1 MPANLTTSAALEIAL
16 CLTPITSLHE
26 IHVGNFVVLQNP
38 VCGST
43 GDQVCRVDTK
53 HGFQVASMMLYK
65 LQTQMT
71 AVKVRISRAP
81 VSTLCSVA
89 KLSLCH
95 A

>member
-1 MPANLTTSAALEIAL
+1 M
-16 CLTPITSLHE
+16 ITSLHE
-26 IHVGNFVVLQNP
+26 MHVGNVVVLQNT

-43 GDQVCRVDTK
+43 GDQACRVDTK
-53 HGFQVASMMLYK
+53 HGFQVAAILLYQ
-65 LQTQMT
+65 LQTKMT
-71 AVKVRISRAP
+71 TVKLRISRPP